1 MNKFLPLEK
10 WSPKELV
17 EIYSNSFRTDQE
29 LLDQNF
35 TQINEALYRLGTNI
49 DMKACWEKLL
59 SKKTF
64 LPKQEL
70 VEPWLVSQIYLMLS
84 EIFIRPDE
92 KITPQFKKK
101 EITKIV
107 NLVKKLI
114 DVTNKSDEALTASL
128 FTFSTKISE
137 EIIKKYPEKSM
148 NIGFDIAPISSWP
161 FISGVSDVI
170 NLSTEDQ
177 SLELLE
183 WDLWSDDKKSAW
195 ILTKLKNMHLTSL
208 LQVYLQQLK
217 EIPKTYKSEYIIK
230 NRAAVT
236 EQLYELTH
244 KTYGDYMSDCV
255 TPMVN
260 AILGSELGTEDVT
273 SYKQKKKT
281 VKT

>member
-17 EIYSNSFRTDQE
+17 EIYSNSFNPDE
-29 LLDQNF
+29 GLLNEYYP
-35 TQINEALYRLGTNI
+35 QINEALYRLGTNI

-59 SKKTF
+59 SKKAF
-64 LPKQEL
+64 LPKQEQ
-70 VEPWLVSQIYLMLS
+70 VGTWLVPQIYLILS
-84 EIFIRPDE
+84 DVFIRPDQQMA
-92 KITPQFKKK
+92 PQFKKK

-107 NLVKKLI
+107 NLVNKLI
-114 DVTNKSDEALTASL
+114 DAINKSDEALCESL

-148 NIGFDIAPISSWP
+148 NIGLDVAPISFWSVMT
-161 FISGVSDVI
+161 GVSDVI
-170 NLSTEDQ
+170 NSSTEDK

-217 EIPKTYKSEYIIK
+217 EIPKTYASKYIIK

-236 EQLYELTH
+236 KQLYELTH

-273 SYKQKKKT
+273 SYKQKKKI